1 MMILLIFIYK
11 KSMNR
16 RKATT
21 MIILHCSATREGQ
34 DIKAKTIKQWHKDR
48 GFDDIGYHYV
58 IDLDGT
64 IEKGREEDLVGAHCK
79 GHNATSI
86 GICYVGGCDKN
97 MKPKDTRTPE
107 QKRSMLSLVRKLVNK
122 YKIPV
127 TQIWAHHDFDKHK
140 ACPSF
145 DVSEFRKDYIKYVF
159 FTGQTNIDKL

>member
-1 MMILLIFIYK
+1 
-11 KSMNR
+11 MNR

-64 IEKGREEDLVGAHCK
+64 IEKGRAEELVGAHCK

-145 DVSEFRKDYIKYVF
+145 EISEFRKDYIKYVF

>member
-1 MMILLIFIYK
+1 
-11 KSMNR
+11 MNR

-145 DVSEFRKDYIKYVF
+145 DVSEFRQDYIKYVF

>member
-1 MMILLIFIYK
+1 
-11 KSMNR
+11 MNR

-34 DIKAKTIKQWHKDR
+34 DVKAKTIKQWHKDR

-64 IEKGREEDLVGAHCK
+64 IEKGRAEDLVGAHCK

>member
-1 MMILLIFIYK
+1 
-11 KSMNR
+11 MNR
-16 RKATT
+16 RKSTT
-21 MIILHCSATREGQ
+21 MIIIHCSATREGQ
-34 DIKAKTIKQWHKDR
+34 DIKAADIKRWHKER

-64 IEKGREEDLVGAHCK
+64 IEKGRDESLVGAHCK

-107 QKRSMLSLVRKLVNK
+107 QRRSMLSLVRKLVNK

-140 ACPSF
+140 ECPSF
-145 DVSEFRKDYIKYVF
+145 DVSEFRKDYTKYVF
-159 FTGQTNIDKL
+159 FTGQTNIDKM

>member
-1 MMILLIFIYK
+1 
-11 KSMNR
+11 MNR

-34 DIKAKTIKQWHKDR
+34 DIKAADIKRWHKER

-64 IEKGREEDLVGAHCK
+64 IEKGRDEALLGAHCK

-86 GICYVGGCDKN
+86 GICYVGGCDKS

-159 FTGQTNIDKL
+159 FTGQTNIDKM

>member
-1 MMILLIFIYK
+1 
-11 KSMNR
+11 MNR

-145 DVSEFRKDYIKYVF
+145 DISEFRKDYIKYVF
-159 FTGQTNIDKL
+159 FTGQTNIDKM

>member
-1 MMILLIFIYK
+1 
-11 KSMNR
+11 MNR

-34 DIKAKTIKQWHKDR
+34 DVKAKTIKQWHKDR

-64 IEKGREEDLVGAHCK
+64 IEKGRDEELVGAHCK

-107 QKRSMLSLVRKLVNK
+107 QRRSMLSLVRKLVNK

>member
-1 MMILLIFIYK
+1 
-11 KSMNR
+11 MNR

-34 DIKAKTIKQWHKDR
+34 DIKAADIKRWHKER

-64 IEKGREEDLVGAHCK
+64 IEKGRAEELVGAHCK

-145 DVSEFRKDYIKYVF
+145 DISEFRKDYIKYVF

>member
-1 MMILLIFIYK
+1 
-11 KSMNR
+11 MNR

-34 DIKAKTIKQWHKDR
+34 DVKAKTIKQWHKER

-64 IEKGREEDLVGAHCK
+64 IEKGRDEELVGAHCK

-107 QKRSMLSLVRKLVNK
+107 QRRSMLSLVRKLVNK

>member
-1 MMILLIFIYK
+1 
-11 KSMNR
+11 MNR

-34 DIKAKTIKQWHKDR
+34 DVKAKTIKQWHKDR

-145 DVSEFRKDYIKYVF
+145 DISEFRKDYIKYVF

>member
-1 MMILLIFIYK
+1 MI
-11 KSMNR
+11 R

-21 MIILHCSATREGQ
+21 MIIIHCSATREGQ
-34 DIKAKTIKQWHKDR
+34 DIKAADIRRWHKER

-64 IEKGREEDLVGAHCK
+64 IEKGRDESLVGAHCK

-107 QKRSMLSLVRKLVNK
+107 QKQSMLSLVRKLVNK

-145 DVSEFRKDYIKYVF
+145 EISEFRKDYIKYVF

>member
-1 MMILLIFIYK
+1 
-11 KSMNR
+11 MNR

-34 DIKAKTIKQWHKDR
+34 DIKAKTIKQWHKER

-64 IEKGREEDLVGAHCK
+64 IEKCREEDLVGAHCK

-145 DVSEFRKDYIKYVF
+145 DISEFRKDYIKYVF

>member
-1 MMILLIFIYK
+1 
-11 KSMNR
+11 MNR
-16 RKATT
+16 RKSTT
-21 MIILHCSATREGQ
+21 MIIIHCSATREGQ
-34 DIKAKTIKQWHKDR
+34 DVKATDIKRWHKER

-64 IEKGREEDLVGAHCK
+64 IEKGRDEALVGAHCK

>member
-1 MMILLIFIYK
+1 
-11 KSMNR
+11 MNR

-64 IEKGREEDLVGAHCK
+64 IEKGRAEELVGAHCK
-79 GHNATSI
+79 GYNATSI

-159 FTGQTNIDKL
+159 FTGQTNIDKM

>member
-1 MMILLIFIYK
+1 
-11 KSMNR
+11 MNR

-34 DIKAKTIKQWHKDR
+34 DIKAKTIKQWHKER

-64 IEKGREEDLVGAHCK
+64 IEKGRGEDLVGAHCK
-79 GHNATSI
+79 GYNATSI

-145 DVSEFRKDYIKYVF
+145 DISEFRKDYIKYVF

>member
-1 MMILLIFIYK
+1 
-11 KSMNR
+11 MNR

-34 DIKAKTIKQWHKDR
+34 DIKAKTIKQWHKER

-64 IEKGREEDLVGAHCK
+64 IEKGRDEELVGAHCK

>member
-1 MMILLIFIYK
+1 
-11 KSMNR
+11 MNR

-21 MIILHCSATREGQ
+21 MIIIHCSATREGQ

-64 IEKGREEDLVGAHCK
+64 IEKGRDEALVGAHCK

>member
-1 MMILLIFIYK
+1 
-11 KSMNR
+11 MNR

-34 DIKAKTIKQWHKDR
+34 DIKAETIKQWHKER

-64 IEKGREEDLVGAHCK
+64 IEKGRDESLVGAHCK

-107 QKRSMLSLVRKLVNK
+107 QRRSMLSLVRKLVNK

-127 TQIWAHHDFDKHK
+127 TQIWAHHDFNRHK

-145 DVSEFRKDYIKYVF
+145 DISEFRKEYAKYVF
-159 FTGQTNIDKL
+159 FTCQTNIDKI

>member
-1 MMILLIFIYK
+1 
-11 KSMNR
+11 MNR

-64 IEKGREEDLVGAHCK
+64 IEKGRDEDLVGAHCK

-97 MKPKDTRTPE
+97 LKPKDTRTPE

>member
-1 MMILLIFIYK
+1 
-11 KSMNR
+11 MNR

-34 DIKAKTIKQWHKDR
+34 DVKAKTIKQWHKER

-64 IEKGREEDLVGAHCK
+64 IEKGRDEALVGAHCK

-145 DVSEFRKDYIKYVF
+145 EISEFRKDYIKYVF
-159 FTGQTNIDKL
+159 FTGQTNIDKM

>member
-1 MMILLIFIYK
+1 
-11 KSMNR
+11 MNR
-16 RKATT
+16 RKSTT
-21 MIILHCSATREGQ
+21 MIIIHCSATREGQ
-34 DIKAKTIKQWHKDR
+34 DIKAKTIKQWHLQR
-48 GFDDIGYHYV
+48 GFSDIGYHYI

-64 IEKGREEDLVGAHCK
+64 IEKGRDEALVGAHCK

-145 DVSEFRKDYIKYVF
+145 DISEFRKDYIKYVF

>member
-1 MMILLIFIYK
+1 
-11 KSMNR
+11 MNR

-21 MIILHCSATREGQ
+21 MIIIHCSATREGQ
-34 DIKAKTIKQWHKDR
+34 DAKAADIKRWHKER

-64 IEKGREEDLVGAHCK
+64 IEKGRDEALVGAHCK

-145 DVSEFRKDYIKYVF
+145 DVSEFRKEYIKYVF

>member
-1 MMILLIFIYK
+1 
-11 KSMNR
+11 MNR

-34 DIKAKTIKQWHKDR
+34 DVKAADIKRWHKDR

-64 IEKGREEDLVGAHCK
+64 IEKGRDEALVGAHCK

-97 MKPKDTRTPE
+97 MKPKDTRTLE

>member
-1 MMILLIFIYK
+1 
-11 KSMNR
+11 MNR

-34 DIKAKTIKQWHKDR
+34 DVKAKTIKQWHKDR

-64 IEKGREEDLVGAHCK
+64 IEKGRDEDLVGAHCK

-145 DVSEFRKDYIKYVF
+145 DISEFRKDYIKYVF
-159 FTGQTNIDKL
+159 FTGQTNIDK

>member
-1 MMILLIFIYK
+1 
-11 KSMNR
+11 MNR

-34 DIKAKTIKQWHKDR
+34 DIKAKTIKQWHKER

-145 DVSEFRKDYIKYVF
+145 DISEFRKDYIKYVF

>member
-1 MMILLIFIYK
+1 
-11 KSMNR
+11 MNR

-34 DIKAKTIKQWHKDR
+34 DVKAKTIKQWHKER

-64 IEKGREEDLVGAHCK
+64 IEKGRDEALVGAHCK

-145 DVSEFRKDYIKYVF
+145 EISEFRKDYIKYVF

>member
-1 MMILLIFIYK
+1 
-11 KSMNR
+11 MNR

-64 IEKGREEDLVGAHCK
+64 IEKGREEELVGAHCK

-86 GICYVGGCDKN
+86 GICYVGGCDNN

-127 TQIWAHHDFDKHK
+127 TQIWAHHDFDRHK

-145 DVSEFRKDYIKYVF
+145 DISEFRKDYIKYVF
-159 FTGQTNIDKL
+159 FTGQTNIDKM

>member
-1 MMILLIFIYK
+1 
-11 KSMNR
+11 MNR

-64 IEKGREEDLVGAHCK
+64 IEKGRDEELVGAHCK

-145 DVSEFRKDYIKYVF
+145 DISEFRKDYIKYVF
-159 FTGQTNIDKL
+159 FTGQTKIDKL

>member
-1 MMILLIFIYK
+1 
-11 KSMNR
+11 MNR

-145 DVSEFRKDYIKYVF
+145 DITEFRKDYIKYVF

>member
-1 MMILLIFIYK
+1 
-11 KSMNR
+11 MNR

-21 MIILHCSATREGQ
+21 MIILHCAATREGQ
-34 DIKAKTIKQWHKDR
+34 DIKAADIKRWHKER

-64 IEKGREEDLVGAHCK
+64 IEKGRDESLVGAHCK

-107 QKRSMLSLVRKLVNK
+107 QRRSMLSLVRKLVNK

-127 TQIWAHHDFDKHK
+127 TQIWAHRDFDKRK

-145 DVSEFRKDYIKYVF
+145 DISEFRKEYIKYVF
-159 FTGQTNIDKL
+159 FTNQTNIDKL

>member
-1 MMILLIFIYK
+1 
-11 KSMNR
+11 MNR
-16 RKATT
+16 RKSTT
-21 MIILHCSATREGQ
+21 MIIIHCSATREGQ

-64 IEKGREEDLVGAHCK
+64 IEKGRDEALVGAHCK

-107 QKRSMLSLVRKLVNK
+107 QKQSMLSLVRKLVNK

-145 DVSEFRKDYIKYVF
+145 DVSEFRKDYTKYVF
-159 FTGQTNIDKL
+159 FTCQTNIDKL

>member
-1 MMILLIFIYK
+1 
-11 KSMNR
+11 MNR

-34 DIKAKTIKQWHKDR
+34 DVKAKTIKQWHKDR

-64 IEKGREEDLVGAHCK
+64 IEKGRDEALVGAHCK

-145 DVSEFRKDYIKYVF
+145 EISEFRKDYIKYVF
-159 FTGQTNIDKL
+159 FTGQTNIDKM

>member
-1 MMILLIFIYK
+1 
-11 KSMNR
+11 MNR

-64 IEKGREEDLVGAHCK
+64 IEKGRSEELAGAHCK

>member
-1 MMILLIFIYK
+1 
-11 KSMNR
+11 MNR

-21 MIILHCSATREGQ
+21 MIIIHCSATREGQ
-34 DIKAKTIKQWHKDR
+34 DVKAADIKRWHKER

-64 IEKGREEDLVGAHCK
+64 IEKGRDESLVGAHCK

-140 ACPSF
+140 ACASF
-145 DVSEFRKDYIKYVF
+145 DISEFRKDYIKYVF

>member
-1 MMILLIFIYK
+1 
-11 KSMNR
+11 MNR

-34 DIKAKTIKQWHKDR
+34 DVKAKTIKQWHKDR

-64 IEKGREEDLVGAHCK
+64 IEKGRDEDLVGAHCK

-107 QKRSMLSLVRKLVNK
+107 QKQSMLSLVRKLVNK

-145 DVSEFRKDYIKYVF
+145 EISEFRKDYIKYVF

>member
-1 MMILLIFIYK
+1 
-11 KSMNR
+11 MNR

-34 DIKAKTIKQWHKDR
+34 DIKAADIRRWHKER
-48 GFDDIGYHYV
+48 GFDDIGYHYI

-64 IEKGREEDLVGAHCK
+64 IEHGRDESLVGAHCK

-97 MKPKDTRTPE
+97 MKPKDTRTQE
-107 QKRSMLSLVRKLVNK
+107 QRQSMLSLVRKLVKK

-127 TQIWAHHDFDKHK
+127 TQIWAHHDFNKHK

-145 DVSEFRKDYIKYVF
+145 DISEFRKDYTKYVF